1 MKAISPESF
10 VGNIVTTRVRIAR
23 NVWGYPFKATDEKT
37 AGELVKKVNRALV
50 KCGTFNLYYM
60 RNLNEIDLMAMKAKH
75 LISQALIDNAK
86 YGAALVSDDESVSVM
101 VNEEDV
107 IREQCFMKGL
117 RLFEAYKRIDAIDD
131 ELGKNL
137 DFAFD
142 DDVGYLT
149 ACPTN
154 VGTGLRASVMLFLP
168 ALTLSG
174 KIKEVYALLAEKGLT
189 VRGAYGEGSK
199 GEGYLYQISNEVTL
213 GISEQN
219 ILKIV
224 EDAVLSV
231 CSLERKELTKLLAK
245 REIYIM
251 DDAKKAYGLLT
262 NAVMI
267 SYEEF
272 IVAIGKVKLGAMLG
286 MLNVSSIESLDELIT
301 MAHPALIIKQYGRPL
316 SALDRDLF
324 RAEIVAKKL
333 EKLKE

>member
-1 MKAISPESF
+1 MKAVTPSSYE
-10 VGNIVTTRVRIAR
+10 GNIVTTRVRIAR
-23 NVWGYPFKATDEKT
+23 NLWGFPFSATDERT
-37 AGELVKKVNRALV
+37 AGDIVKKVNRALV
-50 KCGTFNLYYM
+50 KCGTFNLYYT
-60 RNLNEIDLMAMKAKH
+60 RNLSDIDLMAMKAKH
-75 LISQALIDNAK
+75 LISQALIDNK
-86 YGAALVSDDESVSVM
+86 DFGAALVSADESVSVM

-131 ELGKNL
+131 ELSKNL

-168 ALTLSG
+168 ALSLSG
-174 KIKEVYALLAEKGLT
+174 KIKGVYSELASQGLT

-199 GEGYLYQISNEVTL
+199 GEGYMYQISNEVTL
-213 GISEQN
+213 GLSEQS

-224 EDAVLSV
+224 EDAVLYV
-231 CSLERKELTKLLAK
+231 CALEREELGKLIAR
-245 REIYIM
+245 RELYVM

-262 NAVMI
+262 NAVMLT
-267 SYEEF
+267 YDEF
-272 IVAIGKVKLGAMLG
+272 IDNIGKVKLGAMLG
-286 MLNVSSIESLDELIT
+286 MLNVSDLESLDDLMIK
-301 MAHPALIIKQYGRPL
+301 AHPALIIKQYGRPL

-324 RAEIVAKKL
+324 RAEIVSKKL